1 LLTVTHELET
11 IMSINIII
19 EDTYTRPRS
28 GEYKNGTKFN
38 YVQQENVYVEL
49 NHEVKKIPLRLSEN
63 QPPYTAGK
71 YTVRAKS
78 LLRFGPY
85 NLEVDGFKPMELIPA
100 QLAGI
105 PKAA

>member
-1 LLTVTHELET
+1 MTLNV
-11 IMSINIII
+11 II

-28 GEYKNGTKFN
+28 GEYKNGSKFN

-49 NHEVKKIPLRLSEN
+49 NHEVKKIPLRLAEN
-63 QPPYTAGK
+63 QPPYPAGK
-71 YTVRAKS
+71 YTLRAKS

-85 NLEVDGFKPMELIPA
+85 NLEVDGFKPFELIPVQSVA
-100 QLAGI
+100 I